1 MDTSTIAAYRWNY
14 DTSVNSGGSNNWT
27 TSEFNTINLNTNYW
41 NYLGTTWQ
49 ILITPTTWHLGGM
62 RSYRN
67 TAKEF
72 YDGERNNAG
81 YGSNPTTY
89 TDEIGLMYVSDY
101 GYAASPEVWITNLS
115 DYDNSTITASNWMYM
130 GLMEWTINPRS
141 SLSRFVFNV
150 KGSGALNGSL
160 FASNGF
166 SARPVFY
173 LESNVQLQGGSG
185 TSSDPYRLA
194 V

>member
-41 NYLGTTWQ
+41 NYLGSTWQ
-49 ILITPTTWHLGGM
+49 NLIAKTTWHLGGM
-62 RSYRN
+62 TSRYN
-67 TAKEF
+67 VAKAF

-89 TDEIGLMYVSDY
+89 TDEIGLMYPSDY
-101 GYAASPEVWITNLS
+101 GYAASPDAWATNLGS
-115 DYDNSTITASNWMYM
+115 YNSLTIKANNWLYM
-130 GLMEWTINPRS
+130 GLIEWTITPYS
-141 SLSRFVFNV
+141 SDSSIVFIV
-150 KGSGALNGSL
+150 SGTGYLHY
-160 FASNGF
+160 SNAYIGCA
-166 SARPVFY
+166 ARPVFY
-173 LESNVQLQGGSG
+173 LKSNVALQGGSG